1 MLTHL
6 QFEIQLGQW
15 RNKLINLINAM
26 VQYQPQ
32 EVNSILNGIRGGS
45 RTVATSKMERF
56 VIIVN
61 GWKQNGYYLKALHLG
76 CCSSSKSASGNVTR
90 IHVRTIKH

>member
-1 MLTHL
+1 MLMSAAMQLGMYLPWCMMCTARRIFSVCILPHL

-45 RTVATSKMERF
+45 RAAATS
-56 VIIVN
+56 
-61 GWKQNGYYLKALHLG
+61 LG
-76 CCSSSKSASGNVTR
+76 MLQQP
-90 IHVRTIKH
+90 

>member
-45 RTVATSKMERF
+45 RAVATSKMERF

-61 GWKQNGYYLKALHLG
+61 GFYPLTIITKRSILVDAVALDPPLVIA
-76 CCSSSKSASGNVTR
+76 KL
-90 IHVRTIKH
+90 IFY